1 MRTVRPSALSVV
13 PSATHWAL
21 PHANWSDAFVATT
34 TATTAR
40 QALELMFA
48 RARGWPTHLLSL
60 RNRLGG
66 LIGLKPVTF
75 ELGRGSGF
83 PLVQERRDEVILG
96 FDDHHLDFRI
106 VVSLMESGRVTVA
119 TYVVR
124 HGLAGRAYIAFV
136 APFHRL
142 IVRQLLG

>member
-1 MRTVRPSALSVV
+1 MADASA
-13 PSATHWAL
+13 
-21 PHANWSDAFVATT
+21 
-34 TATTAR
+34 
-40 QALELMFA
+40 
-48 RARGWPTHLLSL
+48 LSL

-83 PLVQERRDEVILG
+83 PLVQQRRDEVILG
-96 FDDHHLDFRI
+96 FDDRHLDFRI

-119 TYVVR
+119 TYVAR